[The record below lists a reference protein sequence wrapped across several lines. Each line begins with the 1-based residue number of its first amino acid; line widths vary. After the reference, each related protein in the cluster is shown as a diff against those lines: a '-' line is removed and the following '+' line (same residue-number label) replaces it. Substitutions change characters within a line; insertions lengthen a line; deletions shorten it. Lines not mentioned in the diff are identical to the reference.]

1 MTIKNDKEKGKK
13 AFSCHHK
20 EKKLHQE
27 VTTTIY

>member
-1 MTIKNDKEKGKK
+1 MTIKNDKENKK